1 MNDMKK
7 RASVGRVFL
16 YIFAFAFTMFILYP
30 YFVMFFNSFK
40 NLEETFAIPGTILPK
55 VWRWENYVQIWK
67 DVPLLTYFKNSLLV
81 AVCST
86 ALCILC
92 AVPAGYALARM
103 HFPGKKVIM
112 AGIIITQMFSAVVLL
127 VGIYKIMVFFR
138 LQNTL
143 RGIIFLVAAFNQAFA
158 AWMLQGT
165 FATISSELEEA
176 AMIDGCNKVEAMF
189 RIILPLAAPGIVTCI
204 IFVFI
209 HAWNEYTL
217 TLVLI
222 GDATLKTINVGI
234 HSFFGYTNTE
244 WWYVFAASLLAILPI
259 LAFFQVLDKHLVGGL
274 TAGSVKG

>member
-1 MNDMKK
+1 MKK
-7 RASVGRVFL
+7 NSFSVGRFFL
-16 YIFAFAFTMFILYP
+16 YLFAFLFVVFILYP

-67 DVPLLTYFKNSLLV
+67 DVPLATYFKNSLIV
-81 AVCST
+81 AVVST
-86 ALCILC
+86 ALCIVC

-103 HFPGKKVIM
+103 HFPGKRFIM
-112 AGIIITQMFSAVVLL
+112 AGIIITQMFSEVVLL
-127 VGIYKIMVFFR
+127 VGIYKVMVFLR

-143 RGIIFLVAAFNQAFA
+143 TGIILLVAAFNQAFA

-165 FATISSELEEA
+165 FTSISSELEEA
-176 AMIDGCNKVEAMF
+176 AMIDGCNRFDAMTK
-189 RIILPLAAPGIVTCI
+189 IILPLAAPGIVTAI

-222 GDATLKTINVGI
+222 GDANLKTINVGI
-234 HSFFGYTNTE
+234 HSFFGSTNTE

-259 LAFFQVLDKHLVGGL
+259 LAFFQVLEKHLIGGL

>member
-1 MNDMKK
+1 MKK
-7 RASVGRVFL
+7 KFSVSRALL
-16 YIFAFAFTMFILYP
+16 YVFAFGFALFILYP

-67 DVPLLTYFKNSLLV
+67 DVPLATYFKNSFIV
-81 AVCST
+81 AVFST
-86 ALCILC
+86 ILTIVC
-92 AVPAGYALARM
+92 AVPAGYALAKM
-103 HFPGKKVIM
+103 HFPGKRFVM
-112 AGIIITQMFSAVVLL
+112 GGIIVTQMFSAVVLL
-127 VGIYKIMVFFR
+127 VGIYKIMVAFK

-143 RGIIFLVAAFNQAFA
+143 TGIILLVAAFNQAFA

-165 FATISSELEEA
+165 FATISTELEEA
-176 AMIDGCNKVEAMF
+176 ALIDGCGKLEALIKV
-189 RIILPLAAPGIVTCI
+189 ILPLAAPGIVTAT

-222 GDATLKTINVGI
+222 GDLKLKSINVGI

-244 WWYVFAASLLAILPI
+244 WWYVFAASLLAIIPI
-259 LAFFQVLDKHLVGGL
+259 LLIFQFLEKYLIGGL
-274 TAGSVKG
+274 TAGGVKG

>member
-1 MNDMKK
+1 MKK
-7 RASVGRVFL
+7 NSFSIGRFFL
-16 YIFAFAFTMFILYP
+16 YLFAFLFVAFILYP

-67 DVPLLTYFKNSLLV
+67 DVPLATYFKNSLIV
-81 AVCST
+81 AVAST
-86 ALCILC
+86 ALCIVC

-103 HFPGKKVIM
+103 HFPGKRFIM
-112 AGIIITQMFSAVVLL
+112 AGIIITQMFSEVVLL
-127 VGIYKIMVFFR
+127 VGIYKVMVFLK

-143 RGIIFLVAAFNQAFA
+143 TGIILLVAAFNQAFA

-165 FATISSELEEA
+165 FTSISSELEEA
-176 AMIDGCNKVEAMF
+176 AMIDGCNRFDAMTK
-189 RIILPLAAPGIVTCI
+189 IILPLAAPGIVTAI

-222 GDATLKTINVGI
+222 GDANLKTINVGI

-259 LAFFQVLDKHLVGGL
+259 LAFFQVLEKHLIGGL

>member
-1 MNDMKK
+1 MKK
-7 RASVGRVFL
+7 KFSVSRALL
-16 YIFAFAFTMFILYP
+16 YIFAFGFALFILYP

-67 DVPLLTYFKNSLLV
+67 DVPLATYFKNSFIV
-81 AVCST
+81 AVFST
-86 ALCILC
+86 ILTIVC
-92 AVPAGYALARM
+92 AVPAGYALAKM
-103 HFPGKKVIM
+103 HFPGKRFVM
-112 AGIIITQMFSAVVLL
+112 GGIIVTQMFSAVVLL
-127 VGIYKIMVFFR
+127 VGIYKIMVAFK

-143 RGIIFLVAAFNQAFA
+143 TGIILLVAAFNQAFA

-165 FATISSELEEA
+165 FATISTELEEA
-176 AMIDGCNKVEAMF
+176 ALIDGCGKLEALIKV
-189 RIILPLAAPGIVTCI
+189 ILPLAAPGIVTAT

-222 GDATLKTINVGI
+222 GDLKLKSINVGI

-244 WWYVFAASLLAILPI
+244 WWYVFAASLLAIIPI
-259 LAFFQVLDKHLVGGL
+259 LLIFQFLEKYLIGGL
-274 TAGSVKG
+274 TAGGVKG

>member
-1 MNDMKK
+1 MKK
-7 RASVGRVFL
+7 NSFSVGRFFL
-16 YIFAFAFTMFILYP
+16 YLFAFLFVVFILYP

-67 DVPLLTYFKNSLLV
+67 DVPLATYFKNSLIV
-81 AVCST
+81 AVVST
-86 ALCILC
+86 ALCIVC

-103 HFPGKKVIM
+103 HFPGKRFIM
-112 AGIIITQMFSAVVLL
+112 AGIIITQMFSEVVLL
-127 VGIYKIMVFFR
+127 VGIYKVMVFLK

-143 RGIIFLVAAFNQAFA
+143 TGIILLVAAFNQAFA

-165 FATISSELEEA
+165 FTSISSELEEA
-176 AMIDGCNKVEAMF
+176 AMIDGCNRFDAMTK
-189 RIILPLAAPGIVTCI
+189 IILPLAAPGIVTAI

-222 GDATLKTINVGI
+222 GDANLKTINVGI

-259 LAFFQVLDKHLVGGL
+259 LAFFQVLENHLIGGL

>member
-1 MNDMKK
+1 MKK
-7 RASVGRVFL
+7 NSFSVGRFFL
-16 YIFAFAFTMFILYP
+16 YLFAFLFVVFILYP

-67 DVPLLTYFKNSLLV
+67 DVPLATYFKNSLIV
-81 AVCST
+81 AVVST
-86 ALCILC
+86 ALCIVC

-103 HFPGKKVIM
+103 HFPGKRFIM
-112 AGIIITQMFSAVVLL
+112 AGIIITQMFSEVVLL
-127 VGIYKIMVFFR
+127 VGIYKVMVFLK

-143 RGIIFLVAAFNQAFA
+143 TGIILLVAAFNQAFA

-165 FATISSELEEA
+165 FTSISSELEEA
-176 AMIDGCNKVEAMF
+176 AMIDGCNRFDAMTK
-189 RIILPLAAPGIVTCI
+189 IILPLAAPGIVTAI

-222 GDATLKTINVGI
+222 GDANLKTINVGI

-259 LAFFQVLDKHLVGGL
+259 LAFFQVLEKHLIGGL

>member
-1 MNDMKK
+1 MKK
-7 RASVGRVFL
+7 NSFSVGRFFL
-16 YIFAFAFTMFILYP
+16 YLFAFLFVVFILYP

-67 DVPLLTYFKNSLLV
+67 DVPLATYFKNSLIV
-81 AVCST
+81 AVVST
-86 ALCILC
+86 ALCIVC

-103 HFPGKKVIM
+103 HFPGKRFIM
-112 AGIIITQMFSAVVLL
+112 AGIIITQMFSEVVLL
-127 VGIYKIMVFFR
+127 VGIYKVMVFLR

-143 RGIIFLVAAFNQAFA
+143 TGIILLVAAFNQAFA

-165 FATISSELEEA
+165 FTSISSELEEA
-176 AMIDGCNKVEAMF
+176 AMIDGCNRFDAMTK
-189 RIILPLAAPGIVTCI
+189 IILPLAAPGIVTAI

-222 GDATLKTINVGI
+222 GDANLKTINVGI

-259 LAFFQVLDKHLVGGL
+259 LAFFQVLEKHLIGGL

>member
-1 MNDMKK
+1 MKK
-7 RASVGRVFL
+7 KFSVSRALL
-16 YIFAFAFTMFILYP
+16 YIFAFGFALFILYP

-67 DVPLLTYFKNSLLV
+67 DVPLATYFRNSFIV
-81 AVCST
+81 AVFST
-86 ALCILC
+86 ILTIVC
-92 AVPAGYALARM
+92 AVPAGYALAKM
-103 HFPGKKVIM
+103 HFPGKRFVM
-112 AGIIITQMFSAVVLL
+112 GGIIVTQMFSAVVLL
-127 VGIYKIMVFFR
+127 VGIYKIMVAFK

-143 RGIIFLVAAFNQAFA
+143 TGIILLVAAFNQAFA

-165 FATISSELEEA
+165 FATISTELEEA
-176 AMIDGCNKVEAMF
+176 ALIDGCGKLEALIKV
-189 RIILPLAAPGIVTCI
+189 ILPLAAPGIVTAT

-222 GDATLKTINVGI
+222 GDLKLKSINVGI

-244 WWYVFAASLLAILPI
+244 WWYVFAASLLAIIPLLLI
-259 LAFFQVLDKHLVGGL
+259 FQFLEKYLIGGL
-274 TAGSVKG
+274 TAGGVKG

>member
-1 MNDMKK
+1 MKK
-7 RASVGRVFL
+7 NSFSIGRFFL
-16 YIFAFAFTMFILYP
+16 YLFAFLFVAFILYP

-67 DVPLLTYFKNSLLV
+67 DVPLATYFKNSLIV
-81 AVCST
+81 AVVST
-86 ALCILC
+86 ALCIVC

-103 HFPGKKVIM
+103 HFPGKRFIM
-112 AGIIITQMFSAVVLL
+112 AGIIITQMFSEVVLL
-127 VGIYKIMVFFR
+127 VGIYKVMVFLK

-143 RGIIFLVAAFNQAFA
+143 TGIILLVAAFNQAFA

-165 FATISSELEEA
+165 FTSISSELEEA
-176 AMIDGCNKVEAMF
+176 AMIDGCNRFDAMTK
-189 RIILPLAAPGIVTCI
+189 IILPLAAPGIVTAI

-222 GDATLKTINVGI
+222 GDANLKTINVGI

-259 LAFFQVLDKHLVGGL
+259 LAFFQVLEKHLIGGL